1 LLLKKESLARKDS
14 SQKPQDAVPDRA

>member
-1 LLLKKESLARKDS
+1 MLLKKESLARKDS